1 MKTRILASIIIGG
14 VLATSVA
21 QAQTA
26 FSNRDLDVIYS
37 GFNPSFTRDLDVS
50 GYYRTPANLQKV
62 AANANKSACHWIA
75 VKNGPNS
82 INGAYPAGNSVESNY
97 LASRNLQLVC

>member
-1 MKTRILASIIIGG
+1 MKTHILTSIIIGG

-21 QAQTA
+21 QAEAT
-26 FSNRDLDVIYS
+26 FSTRDLDVIYS

-50 GYYRTPANLQKV
+50 SYYRTPANLQKV
-62 AANANKSACHWIA
+62 AASANKAACHWIA

-82 INGAYPAGNSVESNY
+82 INGAYPAAKSVESDY